1 MQAII
6 ETDKLESM
14 SKIATITK
22 PILPIISAVYGLAL
36 IYLTAL
42 PIADGGGSLAKEA
55 LTWFLTLLAILLTVF
70 VVIRIERKIYPE
82 SRQFSLKPPTLTVA
96 VSLILIAPLWL
107 VAQEA
112 IVYGLTSLVHP
123 VQMELFVYSSDE
135 FREDMLASVHAVFLA
150 PILEELCYR
159 HLAIS
164 PFRRSRT
171 QIVVC
176 VLMAVLFGIL
186 HVRNFIG
193 ASFAAL
199 FFGLVFIWSK
209 NIWYA
214 ILLHA
219 GSNLASTLI
228 AFYSYLGLGEIQ
240 ICRIPVI
247 LLPDLK
253 VFIACFLLA
262 ITGGIL
268 LQKKKR

>member
-1 MQAII
+1 
-6 ETDKLESM
+6 M
-14 SKIATITK
+14 SKIATIVK

-42 PIADGGGSLAKEA
+42 PIADGGGSLAKES

-70 VVIRIERKIYPE
+70 VVIRIERTVYPE
-82 SRQFSLKPPTLTVA
+82 SRQFSLKLPTLTVA
-96 VSLILIAPLWL
+96 VGLILIAPLWL
-107 VAQEA
+107 MMQEA
-112 IVYGLTSLVHP
+112 VVYGLTSLVHP
-123 VQMELFVYSSDE
+123 VQTELLVCSSDDL
-135 FREDMLASVHAVFLA
+135 REDMLASVHAVFLA

-159 HLAIS
+159 QLAIS
-164 PFRRSRT
+164 PFRRTKT

-176 VLMAVLFGIL
+176 MLMAVLFGIL

-214 ILLHA
+214 VLLHA
-219 GSNLASTLI
+219 GSNLACTLL

-240 ICRIPVI
+240 ICKIPVI
-247 LLPDLK
+247 LLPDWK
-253 VFIACFLLA
+253 VFIACFILA
-262 ITGGIL
+262 IAGGVL
-268 LQKKKR
+268 LLRKKR

>member
-1 MQAII
+1 
-6 ETDKLESM
+6 M
-14 SKIATITK
+14 SKIATIVK
-22 PILPIISAVYGLAL
+22 PILPFISAVYGLAL

-42 PIADGGGSLAKEA
+42 PIADGGGSLAKES

-70 VVIRIERKIYPE
+70 VVIRIERTVYPE
-82 SRQFSLKPPTLTVA
+82 SRQFSLKLPTLTVA
-96 VSLILIAPLWL
+96 VGLILIAPLWL
-107 VAQEA
+107 MMQEA
-112 IVYGLTSLVHP
+112 VVYGLTSLVHP
-123 VQMELFVYSSDE
+123 VQTELLVCSSDDL
-135 FREDMLASVHAVFLA
+135 REDMLASVHAVFLA

-159 HLAIS
+159 QLAIS
-164 PFRRSRT
+164 PFRRTKT

-214 ILLHA
+214 VLLHA
-219 GSNLASTLI
+219 GSNLACTLL

-240 ICRIPVI
+240 ICKIPVF

-253 VFIACFLLA
+253 VFIACFILA
-262 ITGGIL
+262 IAGGVL
-268 LQKKKR
+268 LLRKKR